1 MRFIFPRNKHPI
13 YEQFYY
19 QIEEYLRFA
28 MIYLV
33 QFRTNLFLLGH
44 HVSHF
49 SHRLHSATPF
59 FPNVEEENLISGNYR
74 SFLLFSF
81 QLVFLPLY
89 VKLVID
95 FSPVAV
101 VY

>member
-1 MRFIFPRNKHPI
+1 
-13 YEQFYY
+13 
-19 QIEEYLRFA
+19 